1 MVHDDSLNQ
10 NFKSTQENDP
20 RITSFGKI
28 IRKLSIDE
36 LPQFLN
42 VLKGDMSVV
51 GPRPHRIHLNNILQL
66 KVKNYM
72 VRHYVKPGITGWA
85 QVNGWRGPTETKEQR
100 EQRTFHDLWYLE
112 NWTFILDI
120 KIIFMT
126 LFGNKTNKNVF

>member
-1 MVHDDSLNQ
+1 MVHNDSLNQ

-28 IRKLSIDE
+28 IKKLSIDE

-42 VLKGDMSVV
+42 VLKGDMSVI

-72 VRHYVKPGITGWA
+72 VRHYIQSLV
-85 QVNGWRGPTETKEQR
+85 
-100 EQRTFHDLWYLE
+100 
-112 NWTFILDI
+112 
-120 KIIFMT
+120 
-126 LFGNKTNKNVF
+126 